1 MTKSED
7 LHSKLGTI
15 NLSDRISELVK
26 FRVPTGILA
35 IDRVIGGGIPAGK
48 LTEIY
53 GDFSTGKSRIAC
65 HVIAET
71 QRLGGR
77 AILIDTERSLDQG
90 LVDLTG
96 IQLNDTFFYPD
107 PDTQLGTIENV
118 FKVMESGMDLLR
130 KDSPDSLLTI
140 VWDSVAATPG
150 LEDLEKEIGRSEAS
164 MRRAKVI
171 GDGLKKIMAKVYRS
185 KTCLIF
191 INQIRDKI
199 GVLYGEKVDTV
210 GGRMI
215 KFITSLRMHCFL
227 VGAIRNEETKEM
239 DGYKGRIEVSKSKI
253 CRPFGVVNFVMMVDK
268 PIDKYSGL
276 LDYMVRHGEA
286 ESVAGWFQFP
296 GKNKKFRSEN
306 FAENYEAYVESQK

>member
-1 MTKSED
+1 MTRVSE

-15 NLSDRISELVK
+15 NLEDKINELVK

-35 IDRVIGGGIPAGK
+35 IDRVVGGGIPAGK

-77 AILIDTERSLDQG
+77 AILIDTERALDQG

-96 IQLNDTFFYPD
+96 VSLKGDSFFYPNPDTELRSIEDVFRIVETGMKLLREDD
-107 PDTQLGTIENV
+107 PD
-118 FKVMESGMDLLR
+118 K
-130 KDSPDSLLTI
+130 LLTI

-150 LEDLEKEIGRSEAS
+150 LEDIEKEIGRNEAS

-171 GDGLKKIMAKVYRS
+171 SDGLKKIMAQVYQS

-215 KFITSLRMHCFL
+215 KFTASLRIHCFL
-227 VGAIRNEETKEM
+227 SGAIRNEETKEIE
-239 DGYKGRIEVSKSKI
+239 GYKGRIEVTKSRV
-253 CRPFGVVNFVMMVDK
+253 CRPFGVVNFEMRTDE

-276 LDYMVRHGEA
+276 LDYMVRHGEVI
-286 ESVAGWFQFP
+286 STAGWYAFP
-296 GKNKKFRSEN
+296 GSTKKFRLVDFPQE
-306 FAENYEAYVESQK
+306 YEEYVKTL

>member
-1 MTKSED
+1 MTKTGD
-7 LHSKLGTI
+7 LHDKLGTI

-48 LTEIY
+48 LSEIY

-96 IQLNDTFFYPD
+96 IKLDDTFFYPD
-107 PDTQLGTIENV
+107 PDTELKTIEDV
-118 FKVMESGMDLLR
+118 FRVMESGIKLLR
-130 KDSPDSLLTI
+130 EDDPNALLTI

-150 LEDLEKEIGRSEAS
+150 LEDLEKEIGRNEAS

-171 GDGLKKIMAKVYRS
+171 SDGLKKIMSKVYQS

-191 INQIRDKI
+191 TNQIRDKI

-215 KFITSLRMHCFL
+215 KFTASLRLHCFL
-227 VGAIRNEETKEM
+227 AGGIRNETTKEL
-239 DGYKGRIEVSKSKI
+239 DGYKGRLECAKSKV
-253 CRPFGVVNFVMMVDK
+253 CRPFGVVNFEMLTDK
-268 PIDKYSGL
+268 PIDRYAGM
-276 LDYMVRHGEA
+276 LDYMVRHGEL
-286 ESVAGWFQFP
+286 ESIAGWYKFP
-296 GKNKKFRSEN
+296 ESTKKFRGDD
-306 FAENYEAYVESQK
+306 FVKNYEEFLEKK